1 MEELKQQLLAYHCP
15 RWDELP
21 DLELY
26 VDQVVS
32 YVERHTGILDINHE
46 GNLITSSMINNYV
59 KMKLIPPPV
68 KRKYN
73 RRHLARLMV
82 ICTLKRDFSI
92 SELHDMTEITLLRY
106 DRHEA
111 YDFFCEELERSI
123 ARVFHQ
129 KVAPIEVEITQE
141 YETIQAVMTAFA
153 NRVYAQCV
161 LHTYLKRKK
170 LEEEAVAAVEAKAQE
185 TRKKHE

>member
-32 YVERHTGILDINHE
+32 YVERHTGILDINRE

-73 RRHLARLMV
+73 RRHLARLIV

-92 SELHDMTEITLLRY
+92 SELYEMTEITLMRY
-106 DRHEA
+106 DSHEA
-111 YDFFCEELERSI
+111 FDFFAEELERSL

-129 KVAPIEVEITQE
+129 KVAPLEMEITQAPPAFPKLW
-141 YETIQAVMTAFA
+141 IRAVSPG
-153 NRVYAQCV
+153 CS
-161 LHTYLKRKK
+161 
-170 LEEEAVAAVEAKAQE
+170 
-185 TRKKHE
+185 TRFSIRYRLRLSGSSLR

>member
-1 MEELKQQLLAYHCP
+1 V
-15 RWDELP
+15 R
-21 DLELY
+21 
-26 VDQVVS
+26 